1 MREVAVYM
9 NRCRD
14 SKGYHGTMI
23 VFEKLKFEKNVNF
36 QMTVIASNP
45 VRLHAHNPGRSCD
58 FYFCSN

>member
-1 MREVAVYM
+1 M

-14 SKGYHGTMI
+14 SKGHHGTMI